1 MVEQGS
7 NLSKFKNPFNNVNL
21 SLVVILLAF
30 TFFHISVQGIA
41 LPRGLIFP
49 YNSMGLEVPSIMASF
64 VYTNPDARAH
74 LGRKWKELSLRED
87 HRGRLVKIK
96 LG

>member
-7 NLSKFKNPFNNVNL
+7 NLCKFKNPFHNLNL
-21 SLVVILLAF
+21 SLVVIFLTFA
-30 TFFHISVQGIA
+30 FFHILVQEIA

-74 LGRKWKELSLRED
+74 LGRKWKELSPREEQ
-87 HRGRLVKIK
+87 RGR
-96 LG
+96 

>member
-1 MVEQGS
+1 MIVQVS

-21 SLVVILLAF
+21 SLVVILLTF
-30 TFFHISVQGIA
+30 TFLHISVQGIA

-49 YNSMGLEVPSIMASF
+49 YHSMGLEVPSMMASF

-74 LGRKWKELSLRED
+74 IRRRWEGLYLRKD
-87 HRGRLVKIK
+87 YRGSR
-96 LG
+96 

>member
-1 MVEQGS
+1 MAGQVS
-7 NLSKFKNPFNNVNL
+7 NLCKFKNPFNNVNP
-21 SLVVILLAF
+21 SLVVILLTF

-49 YNSMGLEVPSIMASF
+49 YSSMGLEVPSMMASF

-74 LGRKWKELSLRED
+74 IRRRWKGFNLRED
-87 HRGRLVKIK
+87 HRGRR
-96 LG
+96 

>member
-1 MVEQGS
+1 MIEPVS

-21 SLVVILLAF
+21 SLVLILLTF
-30 TFFHISVQGIA
+30 TFLHIVVQGIN

-49 YNSMGLEVPSIMASF
+49 YNSMGLEVPSMMASF

-74 LGRKWKELSLRED
+74 MRRRWKGFNLRED
-87 HRGRLVKIK
+87 ERSRRYIK
-96 LG
+96 M